1 MGIAVIK
8 SLLAWEA
15 CKCGEWG
22 FRLRLRC
29 DTRVVVVISKAS
41 MDLAGAV
48 DWSDSLTENLDIC
61 DSSVTESTTLHH
73 IYTFHGQVSVH
84 TRSFYGQQL
93 RMSRMMSA
101 NRSYGRSFI
110 LPVPTNI
117 FLAAHF
123 DRDTHLR
130 LLLNPKPSKGV
141 VHSALLVRNVIVALL
156 EG

>member
-1 MGIAVIK
+1 MGIAVNK

-41 MDLAGAV
+41 MDLVGAV

-61 DSSVTESTTLHH
+61 DSPVTESTTLHH

-101 NRSYGRSFI
+101 NRSYTWPLIYFAGPDEYF
-110 LPVPTNI
+110 
-117 FLAAHF
+117 
-123 DRDTHLR
+123 
-130 LLLNPKPSKGV
+130 PS
-141 VHSALLVRNVIVALL
+141 SAFRQRYPFAFAV
-156 EG
+156 ES